1 MKTLIIIIG
10 ITIGI
15 IIICAIVIA
24 FPVIFG
30 IFAIMVY
37 LVAAIY
43 QEFGDDIYKFI
54 IKWNT

>member
-37 LVAAIY
+37 LVAATY

-54 IKWNT
+54 MKWK

>member
-1 MKTLIIIIG
+1 MKTLIIIG
-10 ITIGI
+10 IVVGI
-15 IIICAIVIA
+15 IIMCVIVIA

-30 IFAIMVY
+30 IFTIMVY

-54 IKWNT
+54 IK